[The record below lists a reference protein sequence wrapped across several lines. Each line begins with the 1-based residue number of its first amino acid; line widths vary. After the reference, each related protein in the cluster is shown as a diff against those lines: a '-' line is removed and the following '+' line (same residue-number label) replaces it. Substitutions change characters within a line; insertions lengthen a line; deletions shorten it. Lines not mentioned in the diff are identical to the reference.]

1 MMEETFFSIESNHV
15 PENKESKES
24 PLEIKEAGLEDVYG
38 IMSVLKENLLPKEL
52 LDQEKRVFYLKNAGK
67 KIEDFS
73 TKGFLINSLSEEEL
87 KDILL
92 DKENHITL
100 IAKENDD
107 IVGYAITYDLEN
119 WRKCKPNWEK
129 TVELIDKEKDHVLTK
144 EKVLY
149 FRHIATKH
157 LSKNKGVGAM
167 LEYKVFFEAKQKGY
181 KKIIGEAL
189 EYPIENKASLDFHK
203 KIGFKKIG
211 TIKESKN
218 DLIWGLYKKDLE
230 K

>member
-1 MMEETFFSIESNHV
+1 MITEKGFTMENSQNQ
-15 PENKESKES
+15 ENKERATK
-24 PLEIKEAGLEDVYG
+24 IKEAEIEDIVG
-38 IMSVLKENLLPKEL
+38 IISILKENLLPNEL
-52 LDQEKRVFYLKNAGK
+52 LNKETRDIYLRNTGK

-73 TKGFLINSLSEEEL
+73 AKGFLVHSFSEEDI
-87 KDILL
+87 KNILL

-107 IVGYAITYDLEN
+107 IVGYAITYNLEN
-119 WRKCKPNWEK
+119 WRKCKPDWEK
-129 TVELIDKEKDHVLTK
+129 TIEIIDKEENPMLKK

-157 LSKNKGVGAM
+157 FSKNKGVGAM

-181 KKIIGEAL
+181 EEIIGEAL

-211 TIKESKN
+211 TIKEFGN
-218 DLIWGLYKKDLE
+218 ELVWGLYKKDL
-230 K
+230 KD